1 MTTAL
6 IYDPIFLEHIT
17 PRNHPDQPQRLEM
30 AIKVLEALHWLD
42 RDGLVQLAP
51 RAATEDELAAVHD
64 RPYIRQVKAAA
75 HNVGARFITPQEQE
89 HRTGGGGASQDVGT
103 PLVGVRSPSGNDIDQ
118 PMSHNSQDKLT
129 RFFATDTYISAQ
141 SYEAA
146 IKAAGAPLTAIDA
159 IMNGEVNNAYCLV
172 RPPGHHA
179 VHESAMG
186 FCLFN
191 NVAVAARYAIDHHG
205 LERVM
210 IIDYDVHHGNGT
222 QETFYSDPRVLYFS
236 THQAPFYPGTG
247 ASDERGEGPGLGTTI
262 NVPLPATTGYETYEP
277 IFRQLMAPAAD
288 RFRPQLIL
296 VSAGFDAH
304 WKDPLGGMNLSTAGF
319 AKLTGI
325 IIELAQYLCDGRL
338 VMVQEGGYD
347 LNAMGACVAT
357 CINLLLGDDAAV
369 DSLGQAPTQPFRIN
383 TDVLIAELRRIHDLK
398 GYRMRNAPKPD
409 IEKLRREMGKSG
421 DTPHPGKGPDA

>member
-17 PRNHPDQPQRLEM
+17 PRFHPETPQRVEM
-30 AIKVLEALHWLD
+30 AMKVLEALNWLE

-64 RPYIRQVKAAA
+64 RAYIHQVEMAA
-75 HNVGARFITPQEQE
+75 HSVARDES
-89 HRTGGGGASQDVGT
+89 RGGRQ
-103 PLVGVRSPSGNDIDQ
+103 
-118 PMSHNSQDKLT
+118 T
-129 RFFATDTYISAQ
+129 RYFAPDTYVSAK

-159 IMNGEVNNAYCLV
+159 IMQGEVDNAYCLV

-179 VHESAMG
+179 LPGEAMG
-186 FCLFN
+186 FCFFN
-191 NVAVAARYAIDHHG
+191 NVAVAAQYALDHYG

-222 QETFYSDPRVLYFS
+222 QEIFYEDPRVLYFS
-236 THQAPFYPGTG
+236 LHQSPFYPGTG
-247 ASDERGEGPGLGTTI
+247 LSDECGEGAGLGTTI
-262 NVPLPATTGYETYEP
+262 NVPLPATTGYDIYDAV
-277 IFRQLMAPAAD
+277 FRQVMAPAAD
-288 RFRPQLIL
+288 RFQPQLIL

-304 WKDPLGGMNLSTAGF
+304 WNDPLGEMNISTAGF
-319 AKLTGI
+319 SKLTGV
-325 IIELAQYLCDGRL
+325 IIELAQTLCNGRL

-347 LNAMGACVAT
+347 LDALAGCVAT
-357 CINLLLGDDAAV
+357 CVNLLLGDDAAV
-369 DSLGQAPTQPFRIN
+369 DSLGQAPDVSFRVN
-383 TDVLIAELRRIHDLK
+383 TDVLIAELRRIHKLT

-409 IEKLRREMGKSG
+409 TERLRREI
-421 DTPHPGKGPDA
+421 KGPNA